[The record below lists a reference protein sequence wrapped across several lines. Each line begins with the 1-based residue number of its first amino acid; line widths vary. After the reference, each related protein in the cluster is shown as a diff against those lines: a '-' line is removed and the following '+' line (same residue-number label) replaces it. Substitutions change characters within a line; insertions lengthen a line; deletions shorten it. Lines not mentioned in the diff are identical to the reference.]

1 MSAKRHHVRSELT
14 GCKRILRVQ
23 TSTRT
28 LELEGF
34 VDESL
39 YAAIAKAASLA
50 AAAGWHDWRL
60 VEDGRV
66 LVSGDE
72 HGPR

>member
-1 MSAKRHHVRSELT
+1 MSAKRHRVTREVT
-14 GCKRILRVQ
+14 ACRRILRVQ
-23 TSTRT
+23 INATT

-34 VDESL
+34 WNESL
-39 YAAIAKAASLA
+39 YAAIDKATWLAASE
-50 AAAGWHDWRL
+50 GWHDWRL

-66 LVSGDE
+66 LVTGDE